1 MPHNTA
7 HGDEAAEDP
16 LAPRP
21 FKGER
26 LEHYRDG
33 TLIVDKE
40 NRVGYLSDLKTLR
53 PMFHPLD
60 LPEEQRVKMS
70 LYIEVRD
77 TYYHLYNVEADT
89 LAPHPALRVMLNSL
103 YDNFVERFGW
113 LNEPQNIDQ
122 IRMDSGADEILS
134 LERYTD
140 GIVNKADIFDHP
152 VAFNPA
158 EIEKTD
164 DVHTALAA
172 SMNRYAD
179 INIEYISELT
189 GASEAEV
196 LEQLKGR
203 IYFNPDSGKYEIAER
218 VIAGNVIEKA
228 DRVQRFLDENPDHE
242 GARETLAALH
252 EATPKP
258 IAFEDLDFNFG
269 ERWIPTGVY
278 SAYMSHLFN
287 TQVSIVYSDSMD
299 EYSAKC
305 SMKTM
310 AITDEYMVK
319 GYYRHYDGMSLLK
332 HALHN
337 TCPDMMKSI
346 GEDEHGNDIKVRD
359 SEGIQLANA
368 KIDEIR
374 NGFTE
379 WLEEQSDSFKER
391 LTTMYN
397 RKFNCFVRPKYD
409 GSHQTFPG
417 LDLKTLGGKYGVKS
431 VYPSQKDCVWMLLQ
445 NGGGICDHEVLR
457 P

>member
-1 MPHNTA
+1 
-7 HGDEAAEDP
+7 
-16 LAPRP
+16 
-21 FKGER
+21 
-26 LEHYRDG
+26 
-33 TLIVDKE
+33 
-40 NRVGYLSDLKTLR
+40 
-53 PMFHPLD
+53 
-60 LPEEQRVKMS
+60 MS

-77 TYYHLYNVEADT
+77 TYHHLYNVEADT
-89 LAPHPALRVMLNSL
+89 QAPHPALRVMLNSL

-242 GARETLAALH
+242 GARETLA
-252 EATPKP
+252 
-258 IAFEDLDFNFG
+258 
-269 ERWIPTGVY
+269 
-278 SAYMSHLFN
+278 SAARGHTQTDRIRGSGLQLRRAVDTYGHL
-287 TQVSIVYSDSMD
+287 
-299 EYSAKC
+299 
-305 SMKTM
+305 
-310 AITDEYMVK
+310 
-319 GYYRHYDGMSLLK
+319 
-332 HALHN
+332 
-337 TCPDMMKSI
+337 
-346 GEDEHGNDIKVRD
+346 
-359 SEGIQLANA
+359 
-368 KIDEIR
+368 
-374 NGFTE
+374 
-379 WLEEQSDSFKER
+379 
-391 LTTMYN
+391 
-397 RKFNCFVRPKYD
+397 
-409 GSHQTFPG
+409 
-417 LDLKTLGGKYGVKS
+417 
-431 VYPSQKDCVWMLLQ
+431 
-445 NGGGICDHEVLR
+445 
-457 P
+457 

>member
-26 LEHYRDG
+26 PEHYRDG

-103 YDNFVERFGW
+103 YDNFVERFGR
-113 LNEPQNIDQ
+113 LNEPQNIDR
-122 IRMDSGADEILS
+122 IRMDPGADEILS
-134 LERYTD
+134 LERYAD

-179 INIEYISELT
+179 IDIEYISELT

-228 DRVQRFLDENPDHE
+228 DRVERFLDENPDHE
-242 GARETLAALH
+242 GARETLAALR

-269 ERWIPTGVY
+269 ERWIPTGIY
-278 SAYMSHLFN
+278 DSYASWLFE
-287 TQVSIVYSDSMD
+287 TEVKIGYIADLDEFGITAKD
-299 EYSAKC
+299 EYNIKIQNQYAVQGEFRRYTGLHL
-305 SMKTM
+305 M
-310 AITDEYMVK
+310 
-319 GYYRHYDGMSLLK
+319 K

-337 TCPDMMKSI
+337 TIPDITKKARKLI
-346 GEDEHGNDIKVRD
+346 DGEWKEVKVRD
-359 SEGIQLANA
+359 GEKIQQANI

-374 NGFTE
+374 SGFTD
-379 WLEEQSDSFKER
+379 WLCDQSADFKE
-391 LTTMYN
+391 
-397 RKFNCFVRPKYD
+397 
-409 GSHQTFPG
+409 
-417 LDLKTLGGKYGVKS
+417 
-431 VYPSQKDCVWMLLQ
+431 PSGRHV
-445 NGGGICDHEVLR
+445 
-457 P
+457 